1 MALADTGRAMGAV
14 TEAIRLRLAAH
25 TGLTATVGRPEPPA
39 TGGAIAKSLNLF
51 LYEAQLDASLM
62 NTPLDEGQR
71 PPLWLILKYLL
82 TAFDDDKSSDTV
94 QALEYLG
101 QGLRALQEL
110 ALLPVA
116 SGLPVNVLKALSDN
130 PETLRITFEEA
141 TPELLSKLMQGSDE
155 KYRLSAAFQVRPVMI
170 APAAPPTYSLL
181 VGVDYTTAPST
192 VIGEAGV
199 HIPVL
204 PSTGPVITKVEPE
217 SFEPGA
223 TVTLEGTDL
232 HAAGLSVMLGPVEL
246 PVTMQQPDRLQF
258 VVNEAFA
265 TPDVISAG
273 SHPISVSQL
282 LPGGRRRGSNL
293 LVGNLRPVLDTAAV
307 QAGTL
312 QHVAVSPPPVG
323 HSFATINLTGKYLGR
338 DGVDDFY
345 LALYRDG
352 ATVKLFDALTD
363 TSPAAAPQT
372 QRSFAMQKAD
382 AVPPGQYLVL
392 YRVNGQQARRAV
404 LIDLT

>member
-1 MALADTGRAMGAV
+1 MALADTGKAIGAV
-14 TEAIRLRLAAH
+14 TEAIRLRLGVR

-39 TGGAIAKSLNLF
+39 SGGATAKSLNLF
-51 LYEAQLDASLM
+51 LYEAQFDANLK

-71 PPLWLILKYLL
+71 PPLWLILKYML
-82 TAFDDDKSSDTV
+82 TAFDDAKNSDTV
-94 QALEYLG
+94 QAFEYLG
-101 QGLRALQEL
+101 EGLRALQEL
-110 ALLPVA
+110 TFLPVA
-116 SGLPVNVLKALSDN
+116 GLPPLVLKPLSDN
-130 PETLRITFEEA
+130 PETLRITFDDA

-170 APAAPPTYSLL
+170 ASAEAPSYSLL
-181 VGVDYTTAPST
+181 VGVDYTTAPAT
-192 VIGEAGV
+192 IIGEAGV

-204 PSTGPVITKVEPE
+204 PTMGAVITKIDPE
-217 SFEPGA
+217 SFDPGA

-232 HAAGLSVMLGPVEL
+232 HVADLSVMLGPVEL

-258 VVNEAFA
+258 VVNEAIA

-273 SHPISVSQL
+273 SHPVSVSQL

-323 HSFATINLTGKYLGR
+323 HSFATIDLTGKYLGR

-363 TSPAAAPQT
+363 ASPVGAPQT
-372 QRSFAMQKAD
+372 GRSFAMQKAD

-392 YRVNGQQARRAV
+392 YRVNGQQARQAV
-404 LIDLT
+404 PIDLT

>member
-1 MALADTGRAMGAV
+1 MALADTGRAIGAV
-14 TEAIRLRLAAH
+14 TEAIRRRLGAR
-25 TGLTATVGRPEPPA
+25 TGFTTTVGRPEPPA
-39 TGGAIAKSLNLF
+39 TGGAVAKSLNLF
-51 LYEAQLDASLM
+51 LYEAQLDANLM

-71 PPLWLILKYLL
+71 RPLWLILKYLL
-82 TAFDDDKSSDTV
+82 TAFDDDKNSDTV

-101 QGLRALQEL
+101 EGLRALQDL
-110 ALLPVA
+110 AFLPIA
-116 SGLPVNVLKALSDN
+116 SGLPVNVLNALSDN
-130 PETLRITFEEA
+130 PETLRITFDDA

-170 APAAPPTYSLL
+170 APAAPPSYSLL
-181 VGVDYTTAPST
+181 VGVDYTTAPAT

-199 HIPVL
+199 HVPVL
-204 PSTGPVITKVEPE
+204 PSMGPVITKVEPE
-217 SFEPGA
+217 SFDPGE

-232 HAAGLSVMLGPVEL
+232 HVAGLSVMLGPVEL

-258 VVNEAFA
+258 VVNEAIA

-273 SHPISVSQL
+273 SHPVSVSQL

-312 QHVAVSPPPVG
+312 QHVAVQPPPVG
-323 HSFATINLTGKYLGR
+323 YSFATINLTGKYLGR

-363 TSPAAAPQT
+363 TSPAGAPQQ

-392 YRVNGQQARRAV
+392 YRVNGQQARQAV